1 MKGQPQHARRPSTKT
16 VQQSKWKN
24 GVGIPPSSRPESEN
38 VIGFDALIANRFTH
52 SAWSPEF
59 SLIHN
64 DVLEV
69 SQKSAKCPSNG

>member
-38 VIGFDALIANRFTH
+38 VIGFDALIAT
-52 SAWSPEF
+52 
-59 SLIHN
+59 IHPQCLVPRILA
-64 DVLEV
+64 D
-69 SQKSAKCPSNG
+69 SQ